1 MGRLNVHLNR
11 SSSLSIGEYFHII
24 EVVYVITGNQ
34 AFCFALHLA
43 GVHFQG
49 ELQHVGHMNDQKN
62 NGRPIKTHEIIISN
76 CYIKTK

>member
-49 ELQHVGHMNDQKN
+49 ELQHVGHVGEPKIKC
-62 NGRPIKTHEIIISN
+62 RPIRTREISGVRL
-76 CYIKTK
+76 

>member
-11 SSSLSIGEYFHII
+11 SSSLSIGEQFHII

-34 AFCFALHLA
+34 AFCLALYLA

-49 ELQHVGHMNDQKN
+49 ELQHVGHVSEPK
-62 NGRPIKTHEIIISN
+62 IKCRSIRTREISGVRL
-76 CYIKTK
+76 